1 MASPLLFAAL
11 FLATGPSIRPV
22 TRRARVVY
30 AIVAGLL
37 SAPAVLYISVSMG
50 PYLAVFAA
58 SLLTPLLDRWFT
70 RKPLV

>member
-1 MASPLLFAAL
+1 
-11 FLATGPSIRPV
+11 
-22 TRRARVVY
+22 
-30 AIVAGLL
+30 
-37 SAPAVLYISVSMG
+37 VSMG